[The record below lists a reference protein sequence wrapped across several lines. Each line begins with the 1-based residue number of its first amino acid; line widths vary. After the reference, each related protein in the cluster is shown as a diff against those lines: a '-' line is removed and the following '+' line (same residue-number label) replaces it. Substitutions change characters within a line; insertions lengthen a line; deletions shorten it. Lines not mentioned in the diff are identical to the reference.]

1 MRKVFLT
8 SAVALLGLAAVPA
21 RAMPVAPLSVAPTSI
36 TPVAMG
42 CGRGWTRGPS
52 GHCHP
57 MGGYGGEG
65 GYREGGYGE
74 GGYGVVAP
82 VPGVGV
88 VVPGVGVG
96 VVAPG
101 PYYHH
106 HDHEHCWIDPDGDRH
121 CN

>member
-1 MRKVFLT
+1 
-8 SAVALLGLAAVPA
+8 
-21 RAMPVAPLSVAPTSI
+21 
-36 TPVAMG
+36 
-42 CGRGWTRGPS
+42 
-52 GHCHP
+52 

-88 VVPGVGVG
+88 VVPGIGVG
-96 VVAPG
+96 VVAPS
-101 PYYHH
+101 YHH
-106 HDHEHCWIDPDGDRH
+106 YHEHCWIDPDGDRH